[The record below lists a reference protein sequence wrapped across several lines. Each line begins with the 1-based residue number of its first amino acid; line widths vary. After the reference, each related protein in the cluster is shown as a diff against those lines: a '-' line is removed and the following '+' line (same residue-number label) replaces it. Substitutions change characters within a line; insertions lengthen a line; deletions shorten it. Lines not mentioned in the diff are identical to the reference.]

1 MEKKV
6 KLFAATLENYNP
18 RADRSMKV
26 VFSTSEATP
35 QDAAFLQESLHKFF
49 YLALSEQPFSDAELI
64 EIEALKADYTD
75 TGKTHSQRLRGTIYR
90 LWEIDNLGYSEFH
103 DFYMIKMDAIINHF
117 KKQLP

>member
-75 TGKTHSQRLRGTIYR
+75 TGKTHSQRLRAVLYR
-90 LWEIDNLGYSEFH
+90 LWEQDKTYPEFH
-103 DFYMIKMDAIINHF
+103 DFYIVKMEKIIEHF
-117 KKQLP
+117 KQKLL